1 MRNWCTLF
9 ACVSSSLGNLPT
21 TYIVANF
28 TLPAK
33 RPHCRVMLPAKH
45 IQANLRSEICSISLI
60 VTIWIISFKEISE
73 LQKVPFMCSNI

>member
-9 ACVSSSLGNLPT
+9 ACVSSSLGNLP
-21 TYIVANF
+21 I
-28 TLPAK
+28 TLLQ

-60 VTIWIISFKEISE
+60 VTIWIVSFKEISE
-73 LQKVPFMCSNI
+73 LQKVPFMSSNI

>member
-28 TLPAK
+28 SCLVKATLQGY
-33 RPHCRVMLPAKH
+33 H
-45 IQANLRSEICSISLI
+45 IQPNLRSEIHSISLI
-60 VTIWIISFKEISE
+60 VTVWIVSFKENSE
-73 LQKVPFMCSNI
+73 LRKVPFICITIYLN